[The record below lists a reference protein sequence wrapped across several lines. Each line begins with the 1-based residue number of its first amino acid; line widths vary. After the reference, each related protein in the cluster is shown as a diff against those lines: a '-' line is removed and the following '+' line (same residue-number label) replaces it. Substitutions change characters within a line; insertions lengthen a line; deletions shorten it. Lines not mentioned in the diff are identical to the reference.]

1 MYQVGNTSSR
11 KITEAKQLGPRLTL
25 GWVTIQGLDVDAV
38 CSKNTVKSQ
47 KRENGTFMLLGQ
59 KKKYTSYS
67 TIFWSNF
74 ASGLQCH
81 GDICMWLYCTLYSS
95 DDTAEISH
103 VIVQFRKHSGY
114 FACVLYT
121 VLMIHCGAFAFT
133 EFQWIKQRKGR
144 WFIFLKKILSS
155 HPLHRQSHKIFDPCF
170 ITQQFLFGPNW
181 TT

>member
-1 MYQVGNTSSR
+1 MAPPCFWG
-11 KITEAKQLGPRLTL
+11 
-25 GWVTIQGLDVDAV
+25 
-38 CSKNTVKSQ
+38 
-47 KRENGTFMLLGQ
+47 
-59 KKKYTSYS
+59 KKKIYTSYS
-67 TIFWSNF
+67 TIFWHESITHPIAVFMEVILHQGCNVMEIF
-74 ASGLQCH
+74 AC
-81 GDICMWLYCTLYSS
+81 DCTLYSS

-144 WFIFLKKILSS
+144 WFIFLKKTISS

>member
-1 MYQVGNTSSR
+1 MLYV
-11 KITEAKQLGPRLTL
+11 A
-25 GWVTIQGLDVDAV
+25 
-38 CSKNTVKSQ
+38 KNTVKSQ
-47 KRENGTFMLLGQ
+47 KRENGTSMLLGQ
-59 KKKYTSYS
+59 KKNIYELFYHLLTWIHNPSDRG
-67 TIFWSNF
+67 IHGSNF
-74 ASGLQCH
+74 ASGLQCR
-81 GDICMWLYCTLYSS
+81 GDISMWLYCTLYSS

-144 WFIFLKKILSS
+144 WFIFLKKTISS